1 MESAG
6 DRLEGVKR
14 MRDELLLKIHLASKD
29 AQDQFGALEGKW
41 GSLEDLKAKVGPV
54 GSAAAESA
62 ENVGAAMK
70 LVLDEL
76 KDGYDRIR
84 KSL

>member
-1 MESAG
+1 MEDAG

-14 MRDELLLKIHLASKD
+14 VRDELLLKIHLASKE

-41 GSLEDLKAKVGPV
+41 GRLDDLKAKVGPV
-54 GSAAAESA
+54 SSAAAESA